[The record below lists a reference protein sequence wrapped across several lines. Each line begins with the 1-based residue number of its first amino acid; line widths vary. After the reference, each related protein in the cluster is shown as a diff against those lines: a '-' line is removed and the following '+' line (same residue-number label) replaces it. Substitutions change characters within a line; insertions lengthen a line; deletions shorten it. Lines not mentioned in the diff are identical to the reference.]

1 MATVYGYF
9 KNDDEARAAADRL
22 TDRGVIP
29 TLVAQPD
36 TPNYVDSSRAHNG
49 HSRHRK
55 VVRIAVIVAAIVAI
69 IGAVAWT
76 VIPAMW
82 DKAVI
87 AGPLLTA
94 LYGVA
99 VGIILATV
107 LEMRRNGMSDSV
119 PDEIA
124 RHSSAQSVLVIQTP
138 EIRRAEEIEQMLES
152 EGAVEVIH
160 RAA

>member
-9 KNDDEARAAADRL
+9 RSDDEARLAADRL
-22 TDRGVIP
+22 TEVGVIP
-29 TLVAQPD
+29 TVVAQPD
-36 TPNYVDSSRAHNG
+36 TPNYVDETVMHTG

-55 VVRIAVIVAAIVAI
+55 VIRIAVITAALVAVL
-69 IGAVAWT
+69 GAVAWT
-76 VIPAMW
+76 VIPGLW
-82 DKAVI
+82 GKAVI

-99 VGIILATV
+99 VGIVIATV
-107 LEMRRNGMSDSV
+107 LEMRRNDMSSSV
-119 PDEIA
+119 PDNLVK
-124 RHSSAQSVLVIQTP
+124 HTSAQSVLIIQTP